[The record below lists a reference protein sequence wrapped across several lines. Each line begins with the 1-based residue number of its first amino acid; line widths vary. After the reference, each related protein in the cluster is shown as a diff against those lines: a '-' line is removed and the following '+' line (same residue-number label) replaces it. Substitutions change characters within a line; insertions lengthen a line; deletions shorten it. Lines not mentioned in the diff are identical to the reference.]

1 MRRQR
6 AWVFALLALEATGAP
21 ARAGE
26 PRGEA
31 GAVHMPENPQA
42 EIDLVPSPPSAAERL
57 EVIRQR
63 VQAAVVYPQAARE
76 RGIQGIARI
85 QFRIDLAGR
94 AAEVITIESSGSPML
109 DTAAEQAARDARDL
123 PQLYGYVRI
132 PVRFALER
140 RTARY
145 RHAGIGRVVER

>member
-1 MRRQR
+1 M
-6 AWVFALLALEATGAP
+6 ALAATAAP

-26 PRGEA
+26 PRRA
-31 GAVHMPENPQA
+31 RAAQDDSRA

-57 EVIRQR
+57 ELIRQR

-76 RGIQGIARI
+76 RGLQGVARI
-85 QFRIDLAGR
+85 QFRVDPAGR
-94 AAEVITIESSGSPML
+94 AAEVITVESSGSPML

-123 PQLYGYVRI
+123 PQLYGWVRI

-140 RTARY
+140 RTAR
-145 RHAGIGRVVER
+145 